1 LESINLKQH
10 LTNASYTKAF
20 LAPNTSDQE
29 LISRAKERLVENG
42 MRQDRIEINYDMQQL
57 STGDIYISYD
67 PPDLVVRVVYE
78 KKLSDMLKMKSVATI
93 KL

>member
-1 LESINLKQH
+1 LETINLKEY

-20 LAPNTSDQE
+20 LAPNTSDQA
-29 LISRAKERLVENG
+29 LTATAKERLVENG
-42 MRQDRIEINYDMQQL
+42 IQHDKIEINYDMQQL
-57 STGDIYISYD
+57 STGDLYISYD

-78 KKLSDMLKMKSVATI
+78 KKPSGIVKMKSVATI

>member
-1 LESINLKQH
+1 MK
-10 LTNASYTKAF
+10 LTEYLTKASYAKIL

-29 LISRAKERLVENG
+29 LVSRAIDRLEENG
-42 MRQDRIEINYDMQQL
+42 MNKDRIEINYDMQQL

-67 PPDLVVRVVYE
+67 PPDLVVRLVYE
-78 KKLSDMLKMKSVATI
+78 KKSNGMVKMKSIATI

>member
-1 LESINLKQH
+1 LESLK
-10 LTNASYTKAF
+10 LTEYLTKASYAKIF

-29 LISRAKERLVENG
+29 LVSRAIERLEENG
-42 MRQDRIEINYDMQQL
+42 MNKDRIEINYDLQQL

-67 PPDLVVRVVYE
+67 PPDLVVRLVYE
-78 KKLSDMLKMKSVATI
+78 KKSSGMVKMKSIATI